1 MLDNKTINGKIKLTI
16 LMIVY
21 YTLIV
26 NYGHFIDAKFERVTG
41 HEKIAFNLV
50 YYLIN
55 LITVIGYALMFPI
68 KMKYVSDYL
77 VLFILLFINLPIG
90 YFCLL
95 KLDNYLLSFFFIFLN
110 YLWFFIWSLGRNLF
124 FTTEQIKFKFNIKN
138 IVVFFVVVSALYFLF
153 KNGVGFSFYEKS
165 EIYKVRKLFKSKET
179 GIILRYLLLLMQYSL
194 IPIILLIAIRLKNK
208 VFKVLLIIIAIM
220 CAFSIFTAT
229 ALKSSL
235 FVLVFVL
242 IAYSISVFKI
252 NTTSKFLII
261 LNIGFIT
268 LTLFKD
274 YNLYFIEIYDH
285 IIRRVFYFPTKT
297 GVLAYDYFLFH
308 CNDCGLFSGI
318 GDNIGQTLSLFYF
331 GTEGNATTGFLANS
345 LLNRGII
352 KTCVNI
358 LFFLITLKLIDS
370 VTKNAPIKYGLVVF
384 IVFGY
389 VLSNTALS
397 TILISYGLVLS
408 IIIFIF
414 LKKWLINKK

>member
-1 MLDNKTINGKIKLTI
+1 MISNKTINGKVKLI
-16 LMIVY
+16 FLMAVY

-26 NYGHFIDAKFERVTG
+26 NYGHFIDAKFERIKG
-41 HEKIAFNLV
+41 HENIDFNLI
-50 YYLIN
+50 YYILN
-55 LITVIGYALMFPI
+55 LVPVIGYALMFPN
-68 KMKYVSDYL
+68 KLKYVSDYL

-95 KLDNYLLSFFFIFLN
+95 KLDNYLLSFFFIFFN
-110 YLWFFIWSLGRNLF
+110 YSWFFIWSLSRNLF

-138 IVVFFVVVSALYFLF
+138 IVVFFVVISALYFLL
-153 KNGVGFSFYEKS
+153 KNGVGFSFYEKR

-179 GIILRYLLLLMQYSL
+179 GVILRYLMLLMQYSL
-194 IPIILLIAIRLKNK
+194 IPIILLIAIRLKS
-208 VFKVLLIIIAIM
+208 KVLKILLLTIAIM
-220 CAFSIFTAT
+220 SAFSIFTAT

-242 IAYSISVFKI
+242 IAYLISIFKI
-252 NTTSKFLII
+252 NTANKFLII
-261 LNIGFIT
+261 LNVGFLF
-268 LTLFKD
+268 LTFFRD
-274 YNLYFIEIYDH
+274 YNLFFIEIYNH
-285 IIRRVFYFPTKT
+285 VIRRVFYFPTKT

-308 CNDCGLFSGI
+308 CNDCGFFSGI

-345 LLNRGII
+345 LLNRGIL
-352 KTCVNI
+352 KTLINV
-358 LFFLITLKLIDS
+358 LFFLITLKLIDT
-370 VTKNAPIKYGLVVF
+370 VTKKAPIKYGLVVF

-397 TILISYGLVLS
+397 TILVSYGLALS

-414 LKKWLINKK
+414 LNKWLIHKK

>member
-242 IAYSISVFKI
+242 LLGLGCRVCSAISGVAIAVVAVI
-252 NTTSKFLII
+252 
-261 LNIGFIT
+261 
-268 LTLFKD
+268 
-274 YNLYFIEIYDH
+274 
-285 IIRRVFYFPTKT
+285 
-297 GVLAYDYFLFH
+297 
-308 CNDCGLFSGI
+308 
-318 GDNIGQTLSLFYF
+318 
-331 GTEGNATTGFLANS
+331 
-345 LLNRGII
+345 
-352 KTCVNI
+352 
-358 LFFLITLKLIDS
+358 
-370 VTKNAPIKYGLVVF
+370 LVVSAINCIGLRVITVRASNGSNNKYFQLELADDFLTF
-384 IVFGY
+384 IMAIRFFR
-389 VLSNTALS
+389 ND
-397 TILISYGLVLS
+397 
-408 IIIFIF
+408 
-414 LKKWLINKK
+414 